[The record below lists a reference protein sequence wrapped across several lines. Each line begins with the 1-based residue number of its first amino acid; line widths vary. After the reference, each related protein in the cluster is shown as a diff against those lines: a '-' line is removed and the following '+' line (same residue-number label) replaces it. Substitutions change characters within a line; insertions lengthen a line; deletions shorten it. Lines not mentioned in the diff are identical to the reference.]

1 MIRGYIDA
9 LIDSK
14 HRESVWKIVAIGF
27 FGLIMVQSVSLC
39 VLSAK
44 LVSNIDR
51 VRYIL
56 SPGVQ
61 SLTTVRPGELSE
73 NYIEQSFLHIT
84 EKLNSWSYE
93 SIKSNYQVLFDS
105 FYSQDL
111 KTRTQANLRSQSYFE
126 DIAARKLISFWTPE
140 LRDSEFHWCG
150 KVPVR
155 KEIKGRIP

>member
-1 MIRGYIDA
+1 MIHGYIDA

-27 FGLIMVQSVSLC
+27 FGVILVQAVSLC
-39 VLSAK
+39 VISAK

-93 SIKSNYQVLFDS
+93 SIK
-105 FYSQDL
+105 
-111 KTRTQANLRSQSYFE
+111 
-126 DIAARKLISFWTPE
+126 E

-155 KEIKGRIP
+155 KEDHLCLRLSLKIS